1 MIENLPIKLNQ
12 ILANF
17 GIIGGSVG
25 QISDGPLVTDVEY
38 KLPEGTPFSRIQKFE
53 RDIGRELGITGVR
66 ISEIP
71 NSVYIQIEVPQAEP
85 QSVAFGPILYSAE
98 FLKANYAL
106 PICLGVD
113 MRGNPIMKDLS
124 KMPHLLVAG
133 TTGSGKSVGLNSFIV
148 SLIHKKTP
156 QELQF
161 VLIDPKRIEFSV
173 YNNQKY
179 MLRPVIT
186 DMNIASICLSQ
197 LVGEMN
203 NRYTLFE
210 QQTVRNIAEYNA
222 KANVKLPYI
231 VCVIDEFA
239 DLIMFDK
246 SVEQQVQMLA
256 QKSRAAGIHLIIAT
270 QRPSVDVIT
279 GSLKANLPTRLSY
292 KVASPADSITI
303 LNTTGAETL
312 IGRGDSLFLEE
323 NGTLTRILGAFISD
337 SDIENALAPY
347 RCQMP
352 KQTTAYELEQAK
364 YAEQKEE
371 QKKSAASKKSGGF
384 FVWICDMW
392 NRLGVRNQTKI
403 IKAIF
408 SLLVGIM
415 GIKSTNTPQKSKT
428 TKTLK
433 QIGGSVIKNAIKPK
447 AQYYKWLPST
457 SKEQNPEHAL
467 LYGKVFKIGT
477 GDKDG
482 YMPGERNGCHCGMK
496 ILTDEEIAKIKNN
509 N

>member
-1 MIENLPIKLNQ
+1 MIENLPVKLNQ

-17 GIIGGSVG
+17 GISGGSFG

>member
-1 MIENLPIKLNQ
+1 MIENLPVKLNQ

-17 GIIGGSVG
+17 GIIGGSFG

>member
-186 DMNIASICLSQ
+186 DMNLASICLSQ

-303 LNTTGAETL
+303 LTPTGAETL

-337 SDIENALAPY
+337 SDIENALAPF

-371 QKKSAASKKSGGF
+371 QKKAVAEKKSGGF

-482 YMPGERNGCHCGMK
+482 YMPGKRNGCHCGMK

>member
-1 MIENLPIKLNQ
+1 MIENLPVKLNQ

-186 DMNIASICLSQ
+186 DMNLASICLSQ

-371 QKKSAASKKSGGF
+371 QKKAAASKKSGGF

>member
-1 MIENLPIKLNQ
+1 MIENLPIKLNR

-17 GIIGGSVG
+17 GIMGGSIG
-25 QISDGPLVTDVEY
+25 KTTDGPLVTEVEY
-38 KLPEGTPFSRIQKFE
+38 KLPEGTAFSRIQKFE
-53 RDIGRELGITGVR
+53 RDIGRELGVSGVR

-71 NSVYIQIEVPQAEP
+71 NSVYIQIEVPQTEP
-85 QSVAFGPILYSAE
+85 QSVAFAPILYSAE
-98 FLKANYAL
+98 FLKATYAL

-113 MRGNPIMKDLS
+113 MRGNPVMKDLS

-148 SLIHKKTP
+148 SLINKKTP

-186 DMNIASICLSQ
+186 DMNLASICLSQ

-222 KANVKLPYI
+222 KAKVKLPYI

-292 KVASPADSITI
+292 KVASPADSMTI

-352 KQTTAYELEQAK
+352 KQITAYELEQAK

-371 QKKSAASKKSGGF
+371 QKKAVSEKKSGGF
-384 FVWICDMW
+384 FVWICDIW

-408 SLLVGIM
+408 SLLVGLL
-415 GIKSTNTPQKSKT
+415 SVKT
-428 TKTLK
+428 
-433 QIGGSVIKNAIKPK
+433 GSRTTTRRHR
-447 AQYYKWLPST
+447 QS
-457 SKEQNPEHAL
+457 
-467 LYGKVFKIGT
+467 
-477 GDKDG
+477 
-482 YMPGERNGCHCGMK
+482 
-496 ILTDEEIAKIKNN
+496 
-509 N
+509 

>member
-1 MIENLPIKLNQ
+1 MIENLPVKLNR
-12 ILANF
+12 ILANY
-17 GIIGGSVG
+17 GIMGGSIG
-25 QISDGPLVTDVEY
+25 KTIDGPLVTEVEY
-38 KLPEGTPFSRIQKFE
+38 KLPEGTSFSRIQKFE
-53 RDIGRELGITGVR
+53 RDIGRELGVTGVR

-85 QSVAFGPILYSAE
+85 QSVPFAPILYSAE

-106 PICLGVD
+106 PICLGVN
-113 MRGNPIMKDLS
+113 MRGETVMKDLS

-133 TTGSGKSVGLNSFIV
+133 TTGSGKSVGLNSFII
-148 SLIHKKTP
+148 SLISKKKP
-156 QELQF
+156 EELKL
-161 VLIDPKRIEFSV
+161 VLIDPKRIEFSI
-173 YNNQKY
+173 YNNQQY

-197 LVGEMN
+197 LVEEMN
-203 NRYTLFE
+203 SRYTLFE
-210 QQTVRNIAEYNA
+210 QQTARNIAEYNA
-222 KANVKLPYI
+222 KASTKLPYI

-246 SVEQQVQMLA
+246 TVEKQVQILA

-292 KVASPADSITI
+292 KVASPADSMTI
-303 LNTTGAETL
+303 LNTTGA
-312 IGRGDSLFLEE
+312 GDSLFLEE
-323 NGTLTRILGAFISD
+323 NGTLTRVLGAFISD

-364 YAEQKEE
+364 SAEQKEE
-371 QKKSAASKKSGGF
+371 KKKAAAEKKSGGF

-403 IKAIF
+403 IKAAF
-408 SLLVGIM
+408 SLLFGVM
-415 GIKSTNTPQKSKT
+415 GVKSTNTRST
-428 TKTLK
+428 T
-433 QIGGSVIKNAIKPK
+433 
-447 AQYYKWLPST
+447 
-457 SKEQNPEHAL
+457 
-467 LYGKVFKIGT
+467 
-477 GDKDG
+477 
-482 YMPGERNGCHCGMK
+482 RRRR
-496 ILTDEEIAKIKNN
+496 
-509 N
+509 

>member
-1 MIENLPIKLNQ
+1 MIENLPVKLNQ

-186 DMNIASICLSQ
+186 DMNLASICLSQ

-323 NGTLTRILGAFISD
+323 NGTLTRILGVFISD

-371 QKKSAASKKSGGF
+371 QKKAAASKKSGGF

>member
-1 MIENLPIKLNQ
+1 MIENLPVKLNQ

-186 DMNIASICLSQ
+186 DMNLASICLSQ

-292 KVASPADSITI
+292 KVASPADSMTI

-384 FVWICDMW
+384 FVWICDIW

>member
-1 MIENLPIKLNQ
+1 MIDNLPVKLNR
-12 ILANF
+12 ILANY
-17 GIIGGSVG
+17 GIMGGSIGKTV
-25 QISDGPLVTDVEY
+25 DGPLVTEVEY
-38 KLPEGTPFSRIQKFE
+38 KLPEGTSFSRIQKFE
-53 RDIGRELGITGVR
+53 RDIGRELGVTGVR

-85 QSVAFGPILYSAE
+85 QSVPFAPILYSAE

-106 PICLGVD
+106 PICLGVN
-113 MRGNPIMKDLS
+113 MRGETVMKDLS

-133 TTGSGKSVGLNSFIV
+133 TTGSGKSVGLNSFII
-148 SLIHKKTP
+148 SLISKKKP
-156 QELQF
+156 EELKL
-161 VLIDPKRIEFSV
+161 VLIDPKRIEFSI
-173 YNNQKY
+173 YNNQQY

-197 LVGEMN
+197 LVEEMN
-203 NRYTLFE
+203 SRYTLFE
-210 QQTVRNIAEYNA
+210 QQTARNIAEYNA
-222 KANVKLPYI
+222 KAGTNKLPYI

-246 SVEQQVQMLA
+246 TVEKQVQILA

-292 KVASPADSITI
+292 KVASPADSMTI

-323 NGTLTRILGAFISD
+323 NGTLTRVLGAFISD

-364 YAEQKEE
+364 SAEQKEE
-371 QKKSAASKKSGGF
+371 KKKAVTEKKSGGF

-403 IKAIF
+403 IKAAF
-408 SLLVGIM
+408 SLLFGVM
-415 GIKSTNTPQKSKT
+415 GVKSTNTRST
-428 TKTLK
+428 T
-433 QIGGSVIKNAIKPK
+433 
-447 AQYYKWLPST
+447 
-457 SKEQNPEHAL
+457 
-467 LYGKVFKIGT
+467 
-477 GDKDG
+477 
-482 YMPGERNGCHCGMK
+482 RRRR
-496 ILTDEEIAKIKNN
+496 
-509 N
+509 

>member
-1 MIENLPIKLNQ
+1 MIENLPVKLNQ

-186 DMNIASICLSQ
+186 DMNLASICLSQ

-371 QKKSAASKKSGGF
+371 QKKAVAEKKSGGF
-384 FVWICDMW
+384 FVWICDIW

>member
-1 MIENLPIKLNQ
+1 MIENLPVKLNQ

-38 KLPEGTPFSRIQKFE
+38 KLPDGTPFSRIQKFE

-186 DMNIASICLSQ
+186 DMNLASICLSQ

-371 QKKSAASKKSGGF
+371 QKKAAASKKSGGF

>member
-1 MIENLPIKLNQ
+1 MIENLPVKLNQ

-371 QKKSAASKKSGGF
+371 QKKAVAEKKSGGF
-384 FVWICDMW
+384 FVWICDIW

-433 QIGGSVIKNAIKPK
+433 QIGGSVIKNAMKPK